1 MRRRGRRV
9 SLPPLSR
16 RLYHRTLDSRVYV
29 TGEPVRY
36 NVGRHFNRWPL
47 LFFTSN
53 FPFVVP
59 RNSRHV
65 ASRHYS
71 HGKSGTA
78 TQINDRRFK
87 GKLIRTSRVP
97 RKPRHRLSLSL
108 SWRRLRSRFRAER
121 YSAKRRLNTTLRI
134 HRLFSKRSWLGNYA
148 TNDYTDSEEGTGREK
163 NERFSNAMSDRNG
176 TMTGKSN

>member
-97 RKPRHRLSLSL
+97 RKPRHRLSFSL
-108 SWRRLRSRFRAER
+108 TASSPLAFPGRKIFREA
-121 YSAKRRLNTTLRI
+121 SAKYDTADTPDFFRNAHGSVIRQRTIIPTRRKERGE
-134 HRLFSKRSWLGNYA
+134 KRRRDFPTRCLIV
-148 TNDYTDSEEGTGREK
+148 TEQ
-163 NERFSNAMSDRNG
+163 
-176 TMTGKSN
+176 